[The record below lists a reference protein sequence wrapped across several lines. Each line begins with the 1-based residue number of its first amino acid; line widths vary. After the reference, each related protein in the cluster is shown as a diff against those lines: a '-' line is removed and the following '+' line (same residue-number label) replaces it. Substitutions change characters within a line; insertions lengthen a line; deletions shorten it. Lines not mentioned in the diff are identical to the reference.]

1 MLGKA
6 IWIVGGIGWA
16 YIFMLGLWN
25 AAPFNLAVMVVYA
38 LLKFLSWYGRD
49 DDEEEN
55 KEEKPSD

>member
-1 MLGKA
+1 MVL
-6 IWIVGGIGWA
+6 VGLTSL
-16 YIFMLGLWN
+16 MLGLWN
-25 AAPFNLAVMVVYA
+25 AAPFILAVMVVYA